1 MISCLIVYIV
11 AGRTIL
17 HPILHSLQRIT
28 FDDDPLRLLLLETS
42 YQPFISLFHMMEMV
56 SEYPQLAA
64 IRACS
69 VSQNYLFAQCWGH
82 CS

>member
-1 MISCLIVYIV
+1 MTPSLIVHLV

-28 FDDDPLRLLLLETS
+28 FDDDPLKLLLLETS

-64 IRACS
+64 IRECS
-69 VSQNYLFAQCWGH
+69 FLQIHPSVHYWRHFS
-82 CS
+82 